1 MVFLCPA
8 EGAAARRLPCLR
20 YGSHFLEVEICHR
33 WTLLS
38 VNPKFSGWKNFENRQ
53 KHQKRRSAC
62 VGQADFGKLELN
74 NIRKDSGI
82 SQRLSVVNEINL
94 KHDQLEINVA
104 ECSDLRAS
112 CFVRGR
118 TRELLSLAILSLLC
132 IHSNKQTF
140 NCRGQ
145 RKLECR
151 LDEHLKFTGKTSDQR
166 KCSRSALTGAYVD
179 KRVAGKKGSTNKI
192 ISIPP
197 YLCRREIKCSVRWIG
212 GPLEVWTQP
221 LPPPGLACVMQ
232 DLKLLSFKVQWFRDM
247 GASCFGL
254 RFRVLCFRNYP

>member
-1 MVFLCPA
+1 MCGAGRFWKTRA
-8 EGAAARRLPCLR
+8 KQYKEGQR
-20 YGSHFLEVEICHR
+20 YQSALV
-33 WTLLS
+33 
-38 VNPKFSGWKNFENRQ
+38 SGER
-53 KHQKRRSAC
+53 
-62 VGQADFGKLELN
+62 
-74 NIRKDSGI
+74 
-82 SQRLSVVNEINL
+82 
-94 KHDQLEINVA
+94 DQLETRSVRNK
-104 ECSDLRAS
+104 RGRMFRPS
-112 CFVRGR
+112 CFRGR

>member
-1 MVFLCPA
+1 MRGAGRFWKTRA
-8 EGAAARRLPCLR
+8 KQYKEGQR
-20 YGSHFLEVEICHR
+20 YQSALV
-33 WTLLS
+33 
-38 VNPKFSGWKNFENRQ
+38 SGER
-53 KHQKRRSAC
+53 
-62 VGQADFGKLELN
+62 
-74 NIRKDSGI
+74 
-82 SQRLSVVNEINL
+82 
-94 KHDQLEINVA
+94 DQLETRSVRNK
-104 ECSDLRAS
+104 RGRMFRPS
-112 CFVRGR
+112 CFRGR

-192 ISIPP
+192 ISTPP

-221 LPPPGLACVMQ
+221 LPPPGLVCVMQ